1 VEAVTSGQRVAFGRQ
16 VCGSLDEAASREWL
30 VTDGL
35 GGYACGTVAGLRTR
49 RYHGLLVAATSPA
62 GAARRLGLAA
72 LDTVVVIGDQR
83 IRLATHE
90 WVGGAIDPR
99 GHERCAS
106 FDLDD
111 GVPRWRYDLGAVQLE
126 VEVAMGHGECT
137 VGVVHRLLAGEA
149 RLEVTPL
156 CTWRDQHGDRFA
168 AADPA
173 VETTGSGLVFESAYR
188 VQGAGYEP
196 GGAWYRGVHHRE
208 EAARGLGADEDL
220 WAAGVF
226 RASLRAGDVLG
237 VVATTELGAPPREAV
252 TVVAGARAR
261 AELLVARADAKGDD
275 IGGILAVAADRF
287 VVTTPNG
294 PTAVAGYPWFGE
306 WSRDLFTSYEGLF
319 LCTGRADEGRG
330 VLTRAAGSVS
340 EGMLANTADVGTL
353 EYNTIDATLWFVH
366 ALDRHV
372 DVTSDLDLAAELAGT
387 VVDILTFHRSGTR
400 FGIGVDPATGL
411 LRGGADGWALTWM
424 DARVD
429 GRPVTPRAGSP
440 VEIQALWI
448 NALGAAA
455 DLLGRVG
462 HGATEWV
469 ALRRHALSSFGTA
482 FPLGPA
488 GLADVVDEAGV
499 AGNQPRPNQLLAASL
514 PHGPVQDPQQVADI
528 VRACEEDLVTSLGL
542 RSLSPRDPGYRGRH
556 RGGPAERDLAYHQ
569 GTVWP
574 WLIGPYVDAARRAG
588 RDTSRLLDGLELHL
602 SEDGLASVSETTDGD
617 PPHAATGCPF
627 QAWSV
632 AELIR
637 ARAAQHAVPPASH
650 RATATNPASSG

>member
-1 VEAVTSGQRVAFGRQ
+1 VKAVTSGRRVAFGRQ

-49 RYHGLLVAATSPA
+49 RYHGLLMAATSPA
-62 GAARRLGLAA
+62 GAARKIGLAA

-83 IRLATHE
+83 VRLATHE

-99 GHERCAS
+99 GHQHLAS
-106 FDLDD
+106 FDLDN

-126 VEVAMGHGECT
+126 VELAMVHGECT
-137 VGVVHRLLAGEA
+137 VGVVHRMLAGEA

-168 AADPA
+168 GADPA
-173 VETTGSGLVFESAYR
+173 VESTGSGLVFESAYR
-188 VQGAGYEP
+188 VQGAGFEP

-208 EAARGLGADEDL
+208 EEARGLGSNEDL
-220 WAAGVF
+220 WAAGTF
-226 RASLRAGDVLG
+226 RASLSAGDVLG
-237 VVATTELGAPPREAV
+237 VVATTELGSPPRKAV
-252 TVVAGARAR
+252 TVVVDARAR
-261 AELLVARADAKGDD
+261 AEILVARADAKDD
-275 IGGILAVAADRF
+275 DLGGILAVAADRF

-306 WSRDLFTSYEGLF
+306 WSRDLFTAYEGLF
-319 LCTGRADEGRG
+319 LCTGRADEGRA
-330 VLTRAAGSVS
+330 VLTRAAGSLS

-366 ALDRHV
+366 ALGRHV

-429 GRPVTPRAGSP
+429 GRPVTPRAGFP
-440 VEIQALWI
+440 VEIEALWI

-455 DLLGRVG
+455 DLLSRVG
-462 HGATEWV
+462 RDASEWV
-469 ALRRHALSSFGTA
+469 GLRQEAVSAFGASFHQ
-482 FPLGPA
+482 GPG
-488 GLADVVDEAGV
+488 GLADVVDETGA
-499 AGNQPRPNQLLAASL
+499 ASSERRPNQLLAASL
-514 PHGPVQDPQQVADI
+514 PYGPVQDPQQVAD
-528 VRACEEDLVTSLGL
+528 VVGACQEDLVTSLGV
-542 RSLSPRDPGYRGRH
+542 RSLSPGDPSYRGRH
-556 RGGPAERDLAYHQ
+556 RGGPADRDLAYHQ

-574 WLIGPYVDAARRAG
+574 WLIGPYVDAARRTD
-588 RDTSRLLDGLELHL
+588 RDISRLLDGLELHL
-602 SEDGLASVSETTDGD
+602 SEFGLASVSETTDGD
-617 PPHAATGCPF
+617 APHAATGCPF

-637 ARAAQHAVPPASH
+637 SRAGSSAARDTSP
-650 RATATNPASSG
+650 RALGQPSSSA